1 LHQHRVDVAFEVV
14 DGDERLGQPEGQ
26 RLGEG
31 DADQQSAGEPG
42 AFGDS
47 DGV

>member
-1 LHQHRVDVAFEVV
+1 MDVTFQVV
-14 DGDERLGQPEGQ
+14 DGDERLAEPECQ

-31 DADQQSAGEPG
+31 DADQQRSSEAG
-42 AFGDS
+42 ARGDG